1 MIDRKEIREA
11 LLARRQILTRETDL
25 SQVETVELDQ
35 SRVGRLS
42 RAAAMQDH
50 QMSLE
55 LARRRDA
62 MLEAI
67 ARTLVRIDEDPD
79 YGLCDDCGEV
89 LELTFDPTEETF
101 VLDECATT
109 SIASN
114 FEQSVF
120 IHF

>member
-1 MIDRKEIREA
+1 MIDRKAIREA

-89 LELTFDPTEETF
+89 IVPARLALDPTQLCC
-101 VLDECATT
+101 VHCAGKR
-109 SIASN
+109 
-114 FEQSVF
+114 EQGST
-120 IHF
+120 

>member
-1 MIDRKEIREA
+1 MIDRKEMREA

-35 SRVGRLS
+35 TRVGRLS
-42 RAAAMQDH
+42 RAGAMQDH

-55 LARRRDA
+55 LARRREA

-67 ARTLVRIDEDPD
+67 ARTLGRIDEDPH

-89 LELTFDPTEETF
+89 IAPARLALDPTQLCCVHCAGKREQETP
-101 VLDECATT
+101 
-109 SIASN
+109 
-114 FEQSVF
+114 
-120 IHF
+120 

>member
-1 MIDRKEIREA
+1 MIDRKAIREA

-89 LELTFDPTEETF
+89 IAPARLALDPTQLCC
-101 VLDECATT
+101 VHCAGKR
-109 SIASN
+109 
-114 FEQSVF
+114 EQGST
-120 IHF
+120 

>member
-1 MIDRKEIREA
+1 MIDHKEIREA

-35 SRVGRLS
+35 TRVGRLS

-55 LARRRDA
+55 LARRREA

-79 YGLCDDCGEV
+79 YGLCDDCGEAIASAR
-89 LELTFDPTEETF
+89 LALDPTQLCC
-101 VLDECATT
+101 VRCAGKR
-109 SIASN
+109 
-114 FEQSVF
+114 EQGSP
-120 IHF
+120 

>member
-1 MIDRKEIREA
+1 MIDRKAIREA

-89 LELTFDPTEETF
+89 IVPARLALDPTQLCC
-101 VLDECATT
+101 VHCAGKR
-109 SIASN
+109 
-114 FEQSVF
+114 EQGSP
-120 IHF
+120 